1 MKQSS
6 GNKKSNLLILAIV
19 GAIIIIFAVLC
30 LIESGKE
37 AEPNYE
43 GWKMQ
48 TREEVQEELDN
59 MGAIGGVL
67 LVVGIGIEVFA
78 FVKNQANS
86 KLSTEESETIDRYEK
101 RLKELNNELKENKI
115 TKEEYANK
123 KSKILN
129 NIVSEVNTLDLL
141 KKRLRE
147 MTIDDLVTEEEVK
160 NIIENINTDNKKTK
174 NKRTATICIIIIV
187 LFVVGTIV
195 GIASSSKN
203 EKKYDYKFP
212 SDITTSE

>member
-1 MKQSS
+1 MKKSS
-6 GNKKSNLLILAIV
+6 GNKKSNLVILAIV

-30 LIESGKE
+30 LIASGEE

>member
-1 MKQSS
+1 MKKSS
-6 GNKKSNLLILAIV
+6 GNKKSNLIILAIV

-30 LIESGKE
+30 LIASGEE

-147 MTIDDLVTEEEVK
+147 MTIEDLVEEEEVK
-160 NIIENINTDNKKTK
+160 NIIENINTDNKKAK

-187 LFVVGTIV
+187 LFVLGTII

-203 EKKYDYKFP
+203 ENKYDYKFP